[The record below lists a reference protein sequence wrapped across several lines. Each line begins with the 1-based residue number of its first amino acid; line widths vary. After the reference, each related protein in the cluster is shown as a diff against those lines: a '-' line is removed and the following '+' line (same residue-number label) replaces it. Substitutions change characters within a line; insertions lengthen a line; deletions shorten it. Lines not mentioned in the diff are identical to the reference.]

1 MHPNSE
7 EVLRGV
13 AGALVTHVLPE
24 LQSQYA
30 RAQLMFSVT
39 MLGVVANGLDGAA
52 QQLID
57 DNASLRALALRAA
70 DALSNERDAA
80 ALRDDLRAAGAG
92 TDTSLLL
99 SDLSASA
106 ALLREA
112 IARLGVFLEAAGA
125 PSLRSLRDDVIE
137 TIRAQTEARAL
148 SLLGPRADG

>member
-30 RAQLMFSVT
+30 RAQLMFSVS
-39 MLGVVANGLDGAA
+39 MLGVVASGLDSGA

-92 TDTSLLL
+92 TDASLLL
-99 SDLSASA
+99 SDLSASSSR
-106 ALLREA
+106 LRDA
-112 IARLGVFLEAAGA
+112 IARLGVFLEATGA
-125 PSLRSLRDDVIE
+125 PALRPLRDDVIE